1 MILSG
6 KSLRNGA
13 TVKRSRAPRAG
24 LEPRFGPR
32 LAALVRESWWLLIV
46 AGFMYLALILGSYRR
61 SDPSWSFS
69 GTGETIANKGGVI
82 GAWLSDLLLYLFGFS
97 AWWWVAAG
105 VILVVCGYRR
115 LTKGI
120 PPEDAHHPWLA
131 VPGFVLVLVSSSAL
145 EALRLYRLPVTLP
158 QASGGAVGDALGQTL
173 ARAFGFNGAT
183 LLLIVSLAIGLSLF
197 TRVSWLKQMERVG
210 TALERL
216 YNRLLTLREERRD
229 RQLGAVALEE
239 REHKFEIA
247 RMEIEDRE
255 PVLVVPAVVEVEKSS
270 RVVREKQKPLFVD
283 MPDSPLPPLALLE
296 DATVSQELVSAETL

>member
-6 KSLRNGA
+6 KSIRNGA
-13 TVKRSRAPRAG
+13 TVKRSRVPRAG

-69 GTGETIANKGGVI
+69 GTGEAIGNKGGVV

-105 VILVVCGYRR
+105 VILVVSGYRR

-131 VPGFVLVLVSSSAL
+131 VPGFVLLLVSSSSL

-158 QASGGAVGDALGQTL
+158 HSSGGAIGDALGRTL
-173 ARAFGFNGAT
+173 ARALGFNGAT

-210 TALERL
+210 AALEQLYGRL
-216 YNRLLTLREERRD
+216 RALREERRD
-229 RQLGAVALEE
+229 RQMGAVAVER
-239 REHKFEIA
+239 REHKLEA
-247 RMEIEDRE
+247 AKLEIEDRD
-255 PVLVVPAVVEVEKSS
+255 PVLVVPAMIEVEQSV
-270 RVVREKQKPLFVD
+270 RV
-283 MPDSPLPPLALLE
+283 ALE
-296 DATVSQELVSAETL
+296 RQ